1 MTANNSTPRPSRAR
15 RRARLEEKFFVA
27 LMLLSFVV
35 VAGSLLLI
43 VGTVLVRG
51 LPGLTWDMLTQTPK
65 GGFYMGKEGGILNAI
80 LGSLALAFGA
90 TLVAFVFALPL
101 ALHLNSYARNSRLT
115 DWVRLSLDVMWGIPS
130 IVYGAVGF
138 TLMLILGLRAS
149 LLAGILVLALLELPI
164 LVRAIDEVMKLIPHE
179 VPESALALGATRTE
193 VAFGV
198 IVRQALPGIVTA
210 ILLAFGRGIGD
221 AAAVLFTA
229 GYTDRLPTSL
239 LRPVASLPLAVF
251 FQLGTPFPAVQ
262 QRGYA
267 SALVLTVIILIVSLG
282 SRLLAARLSRNV
294 VR

>member
-1 MTANNSTPRPSRAR
+1 MTARTRPQRASRVR
-15 RRARLEEKFFVA
+15 RMAHIEERFFLA
-27 LMLLSFVV
+27 LMMLSFVV

-101 ALHLNSYARNSRLT
+101 ALHLNSYARNNRFT

-149 LLAGILVLALLELPI
+149 LLAGILVLALLEL
-164 LVRAIDEVMKLIPHE
+164 RSWCAR
-179 VPESALALGATRTE
+179 STR
-193 VAFGV
+193 
-198 IVRQALPGIVTA
+198 
-210 ILLAFGRGIGD
+210 
-221 AAAVLFTA
+221 
-229 GYTDRLPTSL
+229 S
-239 LRPVASLPLAVF
+239 
-251 FQLGTPFPAVQ
+251 
-262 QRGYA
+262 
-267 SALVLTVIILIVSLG
+267 
-282 SRLLAARLSRNV
+282 
-294 VR
+294 